1 MKIND
6 PKKYREMSMPFET
19 TEEANAALKA
29 FFEDVKTAREKHRIS
44 DVVVLCEISHKID
57 DEEVRGGASTSLG
70 DSARVLVMLAREFG
84 AEQARHEALVAS
96 VIARSRKA
104 AT

>member
-6 PKKYREMSMPFET
+6 PKKYREMSVPFAT
-19 TEEANAALKA
+19 TEEANAALNA
-29 FFEDVKTAREKHRIS
+29 FFEDVKAAREKHRIS

-57 DEEVRGGASTSLG
+57 DEEVRGGAFTSLG
-70 DSARVLVMLAREFG
+70 DRARVIIMLAREFG
-84 AEQARHEALVAS
+84 AEQARHEAAVAG
-96 VIARSRKA
+96 VIARARKS